1 MTTAELEQAI
11 LDYIRNWHSADYVG
25 TIEVT
30 VENGVYKLAL
40 GIPSYM
46 CLTTI
51 GGEFSSDE
59 DFLNFIY
66 EEIRKRNYMKVDFYK
81 VYRTE
86 TIREE

>member
-11 LDYIRNWHSADYVG
+11 LDYIKSWHNAEYVG
-25 TIEVT
+25 KIEVT
-30 VENGVYKLAL
+30 VENGIYKLTL

-46 CLTTI
+46 FPTTI
-51 GGEFSSDE
+51 SGEFSSDE

-81 VYRTE
+81 VRRVE
-86 TIREE
+86 TTREE